1 MNRKQKIT
9 KSVVLVSGGA
19 GFIGSNL
26 CEVLL
31 NQDNKVICLD
41 NFSTGY
47 RENIN
52 EFLSHSNFT
61 LIEGDIRDYETCAM
75 AVKNVDFVLHQAAL
89 GSVPRSI
96 KDPMTTT
103 EVNVS
108 GFVNML
114 HASQEAKVKR
124 FVYASSS
131 SVYGDSS
138 DLPKLEAK
146 IGKPLSPYAVSKL
159 SNEIYAKNFSEL
171 YGIETIGL
179 RYFNVYGQ
187 RQNPNGPY
195 AALIPNFILKLYKH
209 EQPVINGDGS
219 YSRDFTYVDNVMQ
232 ANQLAALTPR
242 DQIVGEKQYLAEVF
256 NIACGGSTTVNEI
269 LQRLYKECIKYDSDI
284 ESIKPIYGKVRK
296 GDVPHS
302 QADVMKAE
310 KLLGFDPKYDIDI
323 GIEKACRWYWG
334 RLMNK

>member
-1 MNRKQKIT
+1 MNRNRKIT
-9 KSVVLVSGGA
+9 NSIVLVTGGA

-31 NQDNKVICLD
+31 QQANKVICLD

-52 EFLSHSNFT
+52 NFLTHPNFS
-61 LIEGDIRDYETCAM
+61 LIEGDIRDYNTCKK
-75 AVKNVDFVLHQAAL
+75 AVNNADFVLHQAAL

-96 KDPMTTT
+96 NDPMTTT
-103 EVNVS
+103 EVNIS
-108 GFVNML
+108 GFVNVL
-114 HASQEAKVKR
+114 HAAHEAKVKR

-131 SVYGDSS
+131 SVYGDSD
-138 DLPKLEAK
+138 DLPKLENK
-146 IGKPLSPYAVSKL
+146 IGNPLSPYAVSKL
-159 SNEIYAKNFSEL
+159 TNEIFAKNFSEL

-187 RQNPNGPY
+187 RQDPSGPY
-195 AALIPNFILKLYKH
+195 AALIPNFILKLYNH
-209 EQPVINGDGS
+209 EQPVINGDGT
-219 YSRDFTYVDNVMQ
+219 YSRDFTFIDNVLQ

-242 DQIVGEKQYLAEVF
+242 NQIVGEKQFLAEVF

-269 LQRLYKECIKYDSDI
+269 LQRLYKECIKYDSNI
-284 ESIKPIYGKVRK
+284 GSIKPIYGKVRK

-310 KLLGFDPKYDIDI
+310 KLLGFDPAYGIDI
-323 GIEKACRWYWG
+323 GIEKACQWYWG
-334 RLMNK
+334 RLMK

>member
-1 MNRKQKIT
+1 MNGKHKIT
-9 KSVVLVSGGA
+9 NSTVLVTGGA

-26 CEVLL
+26 CELL
-31 NQDNKVICLD
+31 LKQDNKVICLD
-41 NFSTGY
+41 NFSTGF

-52 EFLSHSNFT
+52 DFLSHSNFS
-61 LIEGDIRDYETCAM
+61 LIEGDIRDYQTCQR
-75 AVKNVDFVLHQAAL
+75 AVDQVDFVLHQAAL

-96 KDPMTTT
+96 NDPMTTT
-103 EVNVS
+103 EVNIS

-114 HASQEAKVKR
+114 HAAYEAKVKR

-131 SVYGDSS
+131 SVYGDSN
-138 DLPKLEAK
+138 DLPKLENK
-146 IGKPLSPYAVSKL
+146 IGNPLSPYAVSKL
-159 SNEIYAKNFSEL
+159 TNEIFAKNFSEL

-179 RYFNVYGQ
+179 RYFNVYGK

-195 AALIPNFILKLYKH
+195 AALIPNFILKLYNH
-209 EQPVINGDGS
+209 QQPVINGDGT
-219 YSRDFTYVDNVMQ
+219 YSRDFTFIENVLQ

-242 DQIVGEKQYLAEVF
+242 NQIAGEKQFLAEVF

-269 LQRLYKECIKYDSDI
+269 LKSLYKECIKYDSNI

-310 KLLGFDPKYDIDI
+310 KLLGFNPEYDIDT
-323 GIEKACRWYWG
+323 GIEKTCQWYWG
-334 RLMNK
+334 RLTNK

>member
-1 MNRKQKIT
+1 MNRNRKIT
-9 KSVVLVSGGA
+9 NSIVLVTGGA

-31 NQDNKVICLD
+31 QQANKVICLD

-52 EFLSHSNFT
+52 NFLTHPNFS
-61 LIEGDIRDYETCAM
+61 LIEGDIRDYNTCKK
-75 AVKNVDFVLHQAAL
+75 AVNNADFVLHQAAL

-96 KDPMTTT
+96 NDPMTTT
-103 EVNVS
+103 EVNIS
-108 GFVNML
+108 GFVNVL
-114 HASQEAKVKR
+114 HAAHEAKVKR

-131 SVYGDSS
+131 SVYGDSD
-138 DLPKLEAK
+138 DLPKLENK
-146 IGKPLSPYAVSKL
+146 IGNPLSPYAVSKL
-159 SNEIYAKNFSEL
+159 TNEIFAKNFSEL

-187 RQNPNGPY
+187 RQDPNGPY
-195 AALIPNFILKLYKH
+195 AALIPNFILKLYNH
-209 EQPVINGDGS
+209 EQPVINGDGT
-219 YSRDFTYVDNVMQ
+219 YSRDFTFIDNVLQ

-242 DQIVGEKQYLAEVF
+242 NQIVGEKQFLAEVF

-269 LQRLYKECIKYDSDI
+269 LQRLYKECIKYDSNI
-284 ESIKPIYGKVRK
+284 GSIKPIYGKVRK

-310 KLLGFDPKYDIDI
+310 KLLGFDPAYGIDI
-323 GIEKACRWYWG
+323 GIEKACQWYWG
-334 RLMNK
+334 RLMK